1 MTKCYSCEQGE
12 LQSKKVPYTLYGE
25 AIGLF
30 KADVCNRCHEIFFDE
45 KTSKEITAATKAKGL
60 WGLGGR
66 TKIGQ
71 AGNTLDIRLPK
82 KVIDFLHL
90 KKGEEVT
97 IYPESKNKLI
107 VEF

>member
-1 MTKCYSCEQGE
+1 MTQCYLCGKGL
-12 LQSKKVPYTLYGE
+12 LQMKKVPYTLYGE
-25 AIGLF
+25 PIGNF
-30 KADVCNRCHEIFFDE
+30 KAEVCSSCGEIFFDH
-45 KTSKEITAATKAKGL
+45 KTSQDITKVTKAKGL

-71 AGNTLDIRLPK
+71 SGNTLDIRLPK
-82 KVIDFLHL
+82 KVIEFLNL

-107 VEF
+107 VEL

>member
-1 MTKCYSCEQGE
+1 MTKCYSCEKGE
-12 LQSKKVPYTLYGE
+12 LQVKKVLYIRYGE
-25 AIGLF
+25 LIGHF
-30 KADVCNRCHEIFFDE
+30 KAEVCKSCGEIFFSE
-45 KTSKEITAATKAKGL
+45 KTSKEITLATKAQGL

-66 TKIGQ
+66 SKIGQ
-71 AGNTLDIRLPK
+71 AGNTLDIRLSK

-107 VEF
+107 IEL